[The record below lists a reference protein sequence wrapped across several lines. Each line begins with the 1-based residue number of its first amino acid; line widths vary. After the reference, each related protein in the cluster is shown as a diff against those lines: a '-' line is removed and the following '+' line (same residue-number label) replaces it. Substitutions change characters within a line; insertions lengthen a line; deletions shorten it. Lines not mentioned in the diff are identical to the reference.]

1 MKTNWI
7 LKFYKEYGDRGLVDL
22 IYNVHLQGEKSTIK
36 LADYRYNDDNKII
49 KDNLFYRWDVDVKND
64 HLDVVAEFNED
75 IDDKIYIKYV
85 YPDIYQ
91 FSYNANGDMSKRLQQ
106 YLYRVYGTDYALDL
120 LKHLTGIGINRE
132 DLV

>member
-36 LADYRYNDDNKII
+36 LANYRFDDDNKII
-49 KDNLFYRWDVDVKND
+49 VNTLFYRWDVDVKD
-64 HLDVVAEFNED
+64 DYLDVVAEFNED
-75 IDDKIYIKYV
+75 INDKTYIKYV

-91 FSYNANGDMSKRLQQ
+91 FSYNANANMSKRLQQ
-106 YLYRVYGTDYALDL
+106 YLYRVYGVEYALDL
-120 LKHLTGIGINRE
+120 LKYLTGIEINRE